1 MLKEVFSSAYLF
13 LRKNVSV
20 FFLFWLLL
28 LCLDLIAY
36 FTQIN
41 YGLTEETSHY
51 LEMGYQVFLVFYS
64 VCLLHLMN
72 SLKESRNLSIFKLIG
87 ESLLLT
93 PGFILQTIFFLIA
106 AILGTVL
113 LVVPGVYI
121 VFAFYF
127 SPILAVIYPDYQGKI
142 FFLSRELFHLKWKE
156 GVVIILVT
164 TLVPLIPDGIIWLM
178 TGALKSSLTP
188 FFAPIEGALFIGS
201 ELVAFCFL
209 YPLVK
214 EHRLA
219 LSKKA
224 EEKSK
229 LEVEPK

>member
-1 MLKEVFSSAYLF
+1 LLKEVLSSAYLF
-13 LRKNVSV
+13 LKKNLSV
-20 FFLFWLLL
+20 FVLFWFIL
-28 LCLDLIAY
+28 LCFDLIAY
-36 FTQIN
+36 FSQVY
-41 YGLTEETSHY
+41 YGRTEETSHY
-51 LEMGYQVFLVFYS
+51 LEMAYQVFLVFYS
-64 VCLLHLMN
+64 VCLFHRMN
-72 SLKESRNLSIFKLIG
+72 SLKESISLSIFKLIG

-106 AILGTVL
+106 AVLGTVL
-113 LVVPGVYI
+113 LVIPGIYV

-142 FFLSRELFHLKWKE
+142 FFLSRELFLLKWKE

-164 TLVPLIPDGIIWLM
+164 TLVPLIPDGIVWLM
-178 TGALKSSLTP
+178 TGALKSPMTP

-201 ELVAFCFL
+201 ELIAFCFL

-214 EHRLA
+214 EHRLG

-224 EEKSK
+224 A
-229 LEVEPK
+229 